1 MPEGV
6 DVVVAVIVAARFT
19 DIFGISGLRTRGA
32 YRGSGKIV
40 LRACGFRVRAAFADT
55 LSVGTF
61 GVRSVEVTERIRVV
75 VAVIVTTISA
85 NIFGISLFRTGGT
98 YRGSGEIVHC
108 ACGFRVYAAFAD
120 TLSVDTFGVG

>member
-1 MPEGV
+1 MFRI
-6 DVVVAVIVAARFT
+6 AV
-19 DIFGISGLRTRGA
+19 FGTGRS
-32 YRGSGKIV
+32 YREFRIRV
-40 LRACGFRVRAAFADT
+40 LRACGFGVRTAFADT

-98 YRGSGEIVHC
+98 YRSSGKIVLR

>member
-40 LRACGFRVRAAFADT
+40 LRACGFRV
-55 LSVGTF
+55 
-61 GVRSVEVTERIRVV
+61 
-75 VAVIVTTISA
+75 
-85 NIFGISLFRTGGT
+85 
-98 YRGSGEIVHC
+98 
-108 ACGFRVYAAFAD
+108 YAAFAD